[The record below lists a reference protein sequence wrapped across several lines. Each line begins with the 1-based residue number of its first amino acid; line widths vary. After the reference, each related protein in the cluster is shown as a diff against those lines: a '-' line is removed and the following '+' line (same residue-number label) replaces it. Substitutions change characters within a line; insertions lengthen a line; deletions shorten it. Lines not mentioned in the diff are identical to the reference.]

1 MNRSAWVE
9 RDAFRGSPGRVG
21 PLFPPARLVFM
32 PTHSRH
38 FVRASSAGALLV
50 VSLSACSP
58 IVDVDAAPDAANP
71 ACAEVMIA
79 LPDQVAGNELRE
91 TNSQGTAAWGDPSQV
106 VLRCGIEVPG
116 PTTDACA
123 SVNDVDWII
132 QESTETDIWTARTY
146 GRNPAV
152 EVLFDPNQV
161 ASSTV
166 LVDLGGAASRV
177 EQTEQCLS
185 LNDTVE
191 LPEES

>member
-1 MNRSAWVE
+1 MRQLGAG
-9 RDAFRGSPGRVG
+9 APA
-21 PLFPPARLVFM
+21 ARLVFM
-32 PTHSRH
+32 PSNPHAL
-38 FVRASSAGALLV
+38 VRACSAGALMM

-71 ACAEVMIA
+71 DCAEVMIA
-79 LPDQVAGNELRE
+79 LPDQVAGNDLRE
-91 TNSQGTAAWGDPSQV
+91 TNSQATAAWGDPSQV

-166 LVDLGGAASRV
+166 LVDLGGAVSRV

-185 LNDTVE
+185 LNDTVD
-191 LPEES
+191 LPEGG